1 MRYTAC
7 ACSRRNP
14 RNSTRCEPLVPSEA
28 RSVAVPARTDRSALT
43 MPTRRVTS
51 SRSCQRMVLTSK
63 PPRSLRLSTI
73 SRPLLAAISSL
84 RCSSA
89 NQRICTAHAST
100 VSPAISTER
109 SCASGRS
116 SPASSVDGVS
126 FMSILR
132 RARAGASFLVD
143 DLGAELA
150 QPGLD
155 DARILRTHADQQL
168 LPSRAVLEARIGVLP
183 EDLRLLQRNRRRHLR
198 SLQQVVDHF
207 HETVVEVLAG
217 VAEILVRLLK
227 QRVQPLVHH
236 GECLDV
242 GPLHHFSE
250 RCVAVEVRLAQGSR

>member
-7 ACSRRNP
+7 ASLRRSP

-28 RSVAVPARTDRSALT
+28 RSVALPARTDRSALS

-73 SRPLLAAISSL
+73 RRPLLAAISSL

-89 NQRICTAHAST
+89 NKRICTAHAST
-100 VSPAISTER
+100 VSPAINTER

-116 SPASSVDGVS
+116 SPASSIDGVS
-126 FMSILR
+126 FMSILSR
-132 RARAGASFLVD
+132 VRCGASFLVD

-150 QPGLD
+150 QPCLD
-155 DARILRTHADQQL
+155 DALVLRTHADQQL
-168 LPSRAVLEARIGVLP
+168 LPGRAVLEARIGVLP
-183 EDLRLLQRNRRRHLR
+183 EHLRLHQRNRRRHLR

-207 HETVVEVLAG
+207 H
-217 VAEILVRLLK
+217 EILVRLLK

-236 GECLDV
+236 GECLDI

-250 RCVAVEVRLAQGSR
+250 RCVAVEVRLAQGRHVGVAR